1 MSGEEQWSVF
11 LAYASESQ
19 YNKLLS
25 ELKSSRGEIRMA
37 NELLQSIS
45 QDADEIASF
54 RARRKIEMDWNHK
67 MSVLEKAENRVRVE
81 GRAEGRAEGLAEVA
95 KNLLKLEMPVKDI
108 AEATGL
114 TNDEVEQLRT
124 YD

>member
-1 MSGEEQWSVF
+1 
-11 LAYASESQ
+11 
-19 YNKLLS
+19 
-25 ELKSSRGEIRMA
+25 MA